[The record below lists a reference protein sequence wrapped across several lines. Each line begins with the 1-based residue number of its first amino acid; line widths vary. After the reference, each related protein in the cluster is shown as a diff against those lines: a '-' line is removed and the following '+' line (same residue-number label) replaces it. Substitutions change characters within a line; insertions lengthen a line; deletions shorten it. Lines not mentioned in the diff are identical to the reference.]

1 MERQKW
7 KDKEGSSLELK
18 EQKSIKDKQK
28 IKEITFKMSI
38 QVGSGSLISGVSR
51 TCIVVVMTAPG
62 VTSGQQPATLTGT
75 AQPRALA
82 TPVASGYS
90 ASI

>member
-1 MERQKW
+1 
-7 KDKEGSSLELK
+7 
-18 EQKSIKDKQK
+18 
-28 IKEITFKMSI
+28 MSI

-62 VTSGQQPATLTGT
+62 VTLGQQPATLTGT
-75 AQPRALA
+75 AQPPALA
-82 TPVASGYS
+82 TPIASGYS

>member
-1 MERQKW
+1 MERPKW
-7 KDKEGSSLELK
+7 KDKKGVVWSL
-18 EQKSIKDKQK
+18 KSRRVSKISKK

-51 TCIVVVMTAPG
+51 PCRVVVMTAPG
-62 VTSGQQPATLTGT
+62 ITLGQQPATLTGT
-75 AQPRALA
+75 SQPPALA
-82 TPVASGYS
+82 TPIASGYS